1 MNDTMIDLEL
11 DLDRYV
17 DEVRKQLGDL
27 PDDVREELT
36 EGLAADLTEL
46 VEERGTGALPKPE
59 QYATELRAAAG
70 LAARSGRVRREHV
83 FARAVMDA
91 MDAAHAHW
99 DRLLD
104 ALPYGGPRA
113 FLTTL
118 QPVWWVA
125 RAWVAWMVAQDTRG
139 VQVAFKDGPWLVIL
153 AVMLVVSIQL
163 GRRRWGFDRLLA
175 ASMLAR
181 LLLVGLNIFAVT
193 MLPGA
198 VDRTAN
204 QVAEN
209 RAWMYSDGSGAA
221 YDTARITPAAR

>member
-1 MNDTMIDLEL
+1 MNDTMI

-17 DEVRKQLGDL
+17 DEVRKELGDL
-27 PDDVREELT
+27 PDEIREELT
-36 EGLAADLTEL
+36 DGLVADLAEL
-46 VEERGTGALPKPE
+46 VEERGSGALSQPGE
-59 QYATELRAAAG
+59 YAAELRAAAG
-70 LAARSGRVRREHV
+70 LTPRSGRIRRERA
-83 FARAVMDA
+83 FARAGMDA

-113 FLTTL
+113 FITVL

-125 RAWVAWMVAQDTRG
+125 RAWVAWMVAQDIRG
-139 VQVAFKDGPWLVIL
+139 TYVAFEDVPWLVVL
-153 AVMLVVSIQL
+153 AVLVVVSIQL

-209 RAWMYSDGSGAA
+209 RAGMFVDDNGPA
-221 YDTARITPAAR
+221 YQDTVRITPGAR